1 MSMDLFFPDVGQVY
15 HNRNG
20 CDYECTAVYPAG
32 RAAMRRIKDGWTLV
46 AVGVRQCRDGAIEW
60 DYSLGGCW
68 TKSSKGKRGHE
79 EIF

>member
-15 HNRNG
+15 HNRSG
-20 CDYECTAVYPAG
+20 CDYECTAVYPGG

-46 AVGVRQCRDGAIEW
+46 AVGVRQYRDGAIEW

-68 TKSSKGKRGHE
+68 TKPSKGK
-79 EIF
+79 

>member
-20 CDYECTAVYPAG
+20 CDYECTAVYPGG

-46 AVGVRQCRDGAIEW
+46 WLWA
-60 DYSLGGCW
+60 S
-68 TKSSKGKRGHE
+68 GKTETAPSNGTIPWAAAGQNH
-79 EIF
+79 